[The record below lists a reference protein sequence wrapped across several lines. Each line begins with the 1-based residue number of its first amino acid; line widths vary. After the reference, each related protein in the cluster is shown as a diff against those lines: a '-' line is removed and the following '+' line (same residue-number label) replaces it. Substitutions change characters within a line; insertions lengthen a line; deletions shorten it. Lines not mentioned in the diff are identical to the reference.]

1 LLSDNATRLF
11 VAIVCVFRLKQ
22 LQREILSNTKP
33 NFMKEQLKKIL
44 VCMLILSGVM
54 TWTSCASDEDAIK
67 PAEPKTTNV
76 EKVGSS
82 AVMLQTFTLTT
93 VKWTDIQAG
102 ASTWASA
109 GFNWVWFP
117 PASRSADTYGYLP
130 TQWYDYNN
138 ARGSSSQLSAAI
150 NAVKSNGMLAMADV
164 VLNHRNGNATAGADF
179 VNPSFANNAAA
190 VTSSDECHC
199 GTGGS
204 DTGND
209 FNGGRDL
216 NHNNA
221 SVNTLCKSY
230 VSSLANLG
238 FGGARY
244 DMVIGYK
251 ASAAGTYK
259 LGSTINVGEYWV
271 DDRNT
276 INNWINASGMQAF
289 DFTTYNRLRTAVA
302 GNYSVLGSI
311 PGLIGINKGRAV
323 TFAGN
328 HDTASSGLLGLVYI
342 LTHPGIPCVHINEWN
357 SYSSQIRTLIG
368 LRKGQ
373 GIGQTS
379 SIAVQTATTSVYAAI
394 IDGKLAM
401 KIGPGSWSPPA
412 ASPAWVLRTSG
423 VNYAIWT
430 K

>member
-1 LLSDNATRLF
+1 MKKTLR
-11 VAIVCVFRLKQ
+11 Q
-22 LQREILSNTKP
+22 IL
-33 NFMKEQLKKIL
+33 MCLA
-44 VCMLILSGVM
+44 VLSGVAS
-54 TWTSCASDEDAIK
+54 WTSCASDEDAT
-67 PAEPKTTNV
+67 PKLSSEEQKIS
-76 EKVGSS
+76 EKAGSS
-82 AVMLQTFTLTT
+82 AVMFQSFTLFAM
-93 VKWTDIQAG
+93 KWTDIQAG
-102 ASTWASA
+102 APAWGSA

-117 PASRSADTYGYLP
+117 PASRAADNYGYLP
-130 TQWYDYNN
+130 TQWYDHNN
-138 ARGSSSQLSAAI
+138 WRGSAAQLASAI
-150 NAVKSNGMLAMADV
+150 SAVKNNGMMPVADV

-179 VNPSFANNAAA
+179 VNPAFADNAAA

-199 GTGGS
+199 GTGGA

-221 SVNTLCKSY
+221 SVNSLSKAY
-230 VSSLANLG
+230 VSNLASLG
-238 FGGARY
+238 FGGARF

-251 ASAAGTYK
+251 ASAAATYK
-259 LGSTINVGEYWV
+259 LGTTINVGEYWV

-276 INNWINASGMQAF
+276 INNWVNASGMQAF

-302 GNYSVLGSI
+302 GNYSVLNGV

-328 HDTASSGLLGLVYI
+328 HDTPSSGHIGLTYI
-342 LTHPGIPCVHINEWN
+342 LTHPGIPCVHIDEWN
-357 SYSSQIRTLIG
+357 VHSAMIKTLIG
-368 LRKGQ
+368 IRKAQ

-379 SIAVQTATTSVYAAI
+379 TIAIQASSSSLYAAI
-394 IDGKLAM
+394 IDGKVAM

-412 ASPAWVLRTSG
+412 ASPAWVLRWSG
-423 VNYAIWT
+423 TNAAVWT

>member
-1 LLSDNATRLF
+1 
-11 VAIVCVFRLKQ
+11 
-22 LQREILSNTKP
+22 
-33 NFMKEQLKKIL
+33 MKKNVKKIL
-44 VCMLILSGVM
+44 MSLLVASVFTC
-54 TWTSCASDEDAIK
+54 WTSCSQEDAIT
-67 PAEPKTTNV
+67 PKQPVAQRNV
-76 EKVGSS
+76 EKAGSS
-82 AVMLQTFTLTT
+82 AVMFQSFTLFAM
-93 VKWTDIQAG
+93 KWTDIQAG
-102 ASTWASA
+102 APAWGSA

-117 PASRSADTYGYLP
+117 PASRAADNYGYLP
-130 TQWYDYNN
+130 TQWYDFNN
-138 ARGSSSQLSAAI
+138 WRGSSSQLASAI
-150 NAVKSNGMLAMADV
+150 NAIKNNGMMPVADV

-179 VNPSFANNAAA
+179 VNPAFANNAAA

-221 SVNTLCKSY
+221 SVNTLSRDF
-230 VSSLANLG
+230 VNRLAGLG
-238 FGGARY
+238 FGGARF

-251 ASAAGTYK
+251 ASAAAGYK

-289 DFTTYNRLRTAVA
+289 DFTTYNRLRTAVG
-302 GNYSVLGSI
+302 GNYSVLNNL
-311 PGLIGINKGRAV
+311 PGLIGINRGRAV

-328 HDTASSGLLGLVYI
+328 HDTPSSGHIGLTYV
-342 LTHPGIPCVHINEWN
+342 LTHPGIPCVHIDEWN
-357 SYSSQIRTLIG
+357 VHSAMIKTLIG
-368 LRKGQ
+368 IRKAQ

-379 SIAVQTATTSVYAAI
+379 TVAQQACNSGLYAAI
-394 IDGKLAM
+394 IDGKVAM
-401 KIGPGSWSPPA
+401 KIGPNSWSPPA
-412 ASPAWVLRTSG
+412 ASPAWVLRWSG
-423 VNYAIWT
+423 TNAAVWT